1 MTPWRDIY
9 TKDGQR
15 LETFE
20 QAEMYYPFIKGVY
33 SKQHKII
40 EVPQLNLLER
50 ISFIESYIKSYG

>member
-9 TKDGQR
+9 TKDAQR

-20 QAEMYYPFIKGVY
+20 QAEIYYPFIKEVY